1 MMRKKYKFDGKVSTI
16 ICKGAVLGGDFSAPD
31 SARIDGEVKGGV
43 KVKGLLILGEKA
55 VVNGDIE
62 AEAAMIGGTVNGS
75 IKAKGKVQL
84 MDTAKVMGDITT
96 EVLVVD
102 EKAVFNGRST
112 MSGVAPTEEKPAEEK
127 QEEKKEPKK
136 RGRKPAEPKV
146 EVAEEAKEEAKEE
159 KAE

>member
-1 MMRKKYKFDGKVSTI
+1 M
-16 ICKGAVLGGDFSAPD
+16 
-31 SARIDGEVKGGV
+31 
-43 KVKGLLILGEKA
+43 ILGEKA